1 MKRGALFLPI
11 ILLATGCALFRSEE
25 RPVQHSRAAQVD
37 YIEKYKD
44 VAIKEMN
51 RGGIPA
57 SIILAQAMLESGSGS
72 SELARKANNHF
83 GLKCTDEWTGA
94 TFGRKDDDRNP
105 QGSLV
110 DSCFRRYN
118 NVAESYADYGEFMR
132 EYRRYRFLFELDRT
146 DYKSW
151 ARGLQSAGYATST
164 EYSSRLIELIE
175 RFRLYQYDR
184 AGTDWGR
191 GSVSPSERSAISLR
205 ATTPSTA

>member
-1 MKRGALFLPI
+1 MKQAALFLPI
-11 ILLATGCALFRSEE
+11 VLLATGCALFRSEE
-25 RPVQHSRAAQVD
+25 RPIEHSRAAQLD
-37 YIEKYKD
+37 YIEKYKG
-44 VAIKEMN
+44 VAIAEMN

-57 SIILAQAMLESGSGS
+57 SIILAQAMLESASGS

-94 TFGRKDDDRNP
+94 TFGRRDDDRDS
-105 QGSLV
+105 QGSIV

-118 NVAESYADYGEFMR
+118 NVAESYADYSEFMR
-132 EYRRYRFLFELDRT
+132 EYRRYRFLFDLDRT

-151 ARGLQSAGYATST
+151 AQGLQSAGYATST

-184 AGTDWGR
+184 AGTDWRR
-191 GSVSPSERSAISLR
+191 GAG
-205 ATTPSTA
+205 